1 MDHRDFKV
9 PRRVLFPLINV
20 SFFSELPRLIIIDY
34 VKLKWYN
41 DSFLIEKNIMSCDK
55 CNTHFLKVLSNI

>member
-9 PRRVLFPLINV
+9 PRWVLFPLINV
-20 SFFSELPRLIIIDY
+20 SFFSELPQLITIDY

-41 DSFLIEKNIMSCDK
+41 DSFLIEKSIMLYDK
-55 CNTHFLKVLSNI
+55 WTFFSKY